1 MKTKI
6 LSMLAMAAMLLT
18 TSCAKDEANEPAS
31 GEQVTAS
38 FNVQLPTGINARQA
52 KGPKKA
58 YADGKTATTLKY
70 IVFDASGKRVA
81 GVGGETKINL
91 TTTVQLQL
99 TSGKEYKIVFWAAN
113 ANAPYSL
120 DETGKVTINYDGMK
134 ANDESLDAFYRCYT
148 YKAGDAVT
156 ENPIK
161 LYRPFAQ
168 LNVGTKD
175 LAQAEKT
182 GFNKAAAKT
191 KVKVSGIGNELNLLT
206 GAVSGDATVT
216 CDLNAIP
223 TGETFPK
230 EGYDYLSMDYLL
242 VGKESKTNVDV
253 DWEVTDGANTIDH
266 TFANVPLQGNYRTNI
281 YGSLLTSTSDFNVE
295 IDPAFNEPANE
306 EEFHYYTVSS
316 YDELQNIMN
325 ADKYEKYVVYVK
337 GKIILP
343 DPATKFG
350 GSKTKNIILK
360 GVDDKSELD
369 FTSPIMVRLEMKN
382 TDGLLSLRDLKVN
395 YVGKKSENF
404 AHIWQWYDIQFWN
417 TSVEMEN
424 VSFNQAVALNPHDAI
439 KNSIDFNVT
448 LKNCTIVDNDA
459 KDASMPALWIAANSN
474 VILDNCKITGNSAVM
489 VSDEYVEGPT
499 AVTLKCNNCKFTS
512 NQRAAIYIDN
522 EAGGTFTFTGNNDI
536 TGVKADTENHV
547 WIDSKKYETAKDKIK
562 VVGAKYVVKSE

>member
-52 KGPKKA
+52 KDPKKA

-168 LNVGTKD
+168 LNVGIKD
-175 LAQAEKT
+175 LAQAVKT
-182 GFNKAAAKT
+182 GFNKDKAQT
-191 KVKVSGIGNELNLLT
+191 QVKVSGIGNVLNLLT
-206 GAVSGDATVT
+206 DEVSGSVDVT
-216 CDLNAIP
+216 CNLNAIP

-242 VGKESKTNVDV
+242 VGNVSKTNVDV
-253 DWEVTDGANTIDH
+253 DWEITDGVNTITH
-266 TFANVPLQGNYRTNI
+266 KFANVPLQGNYRTNI
-281 YGSLLTSTSDFNVE
+281 YGSLLTSTNEFNVE
-295 IDPAFNEPANE
+295 IAPAF
-306 EEFHYYTVSS
+306 
-316 YDELQNIMN
+316 
-325 ADKYEKYVVYVK
+325 
-337 GKIILP
+337 
-343 DPATKFG
+343 
-350 GSKTKNIILK
+350 
-360 GVDDKSELD
+360 
-369 FTSPIMVRLEMKN
+369 
-382 TDGLLSLRDLKVN
+382 
-395 YVGKKSENF
+395 
-404 AHIWQWYDIQFWN
+404 
-417 TSVEMEN
+417 
-424 VSFNQAVALNPHDAI
+424 LNP
-439 KNSIDFNVT
+439 
-448 LKNCTIVDNDA
+448 DNDY
-459 KDASMPALWIAANSN
+459 AS
-474 VILDNCKITGNSAVM
+474 
-489 VSDEYVEGPT
+489 
-499 AVTLKCNNCKFTS
+499 
-512 NQRAAIYIDN
+512 
-522 EAGGTFTFTGNNDI
+522 
-536 TGVKADTENHV
+536 
-547 WIDSKKYETAKDKIK
+547 TAKVAARKLHNRI
-562 VVGAKYVVKSE
+562 ER